1 MLLNLNQNSIEN
13 AIVYIV
19 VFTHGLDLYCNGH
32 LRTGCLSS
40 WLLGNLWDSRSFAS
54 YVFGVVRELLAKE
67 TSSGK
72 YIKNKKRIVMRLVQ
86 LILVSIISL
95 VVPFFSNILSFNIL
109 YVSWVLFVS
118 FIDSLGSFSATFA
131 ALVLPALLN
140 IVYDKKHKRHESKA
154 SFIKHHI
161 LFVLFIM
168 LMVICTYSSGQ
179 DLLKAALDLT
189 NN

>member
-1 MLLNLNQNSIEN
+1 M
-13 AIVYIV
+13 
-19 VFTHGLDLYCNGH
+19 
-32 LRTGCLSS
+32 
-40 WLLGNLWDSRSFAS
+40 
-54 YVFGVVRELLAKE
+54 
-67 TSSGK
+67 
-72 YIKNKKRIVMRLVQ
+72 
-86 LILVSIISL
+86 
-95 VVPFFSNILSFNIL
+95 
-109 YVSWVLFVS
+109 S

-154 SFIKHHI
+154 SFIKYHI